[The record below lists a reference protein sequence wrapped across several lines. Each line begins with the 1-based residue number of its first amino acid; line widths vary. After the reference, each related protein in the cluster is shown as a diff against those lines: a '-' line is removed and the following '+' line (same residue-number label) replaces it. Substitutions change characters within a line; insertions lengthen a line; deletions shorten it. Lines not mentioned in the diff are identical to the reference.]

1 MRQLFV
7 QVPRGRGSAVLD
19 IAAEHQG
26 ANLAAIEGSGPDGPV
41 DIAIV
46 HVSNTRV
53 EGLLDAL
60 QALPD
65 LRVTLIPRGV
75 ITLHPPP
82 SEAPQQVT
90 DVTHRSPVEI
100 YLAGLQSV
108 GSWRAFLGYAAA
120 AGIVVWVGLYTNT
133 VYLLTAAMLIAPFA
147 GPAMDV
153 ALAAA
158 RGDVSLLA
166 RGLTRYIA
174 GLIVAIM
181 TAGAISLALGQGDVT
196 AQMVATANVSVVAV
210 LLPIV
215 AGAAG
220 ALTLVQAER
229 NSLVSGAAVGVLV
242 AASLV
247 PPAGLV
253 GMAGALGRWDMAL
266 DGLFVIALQLV
277 GITFSGAL
285 VFRLYGLSP
294 HGVRYSDGRA
304 GVFPA
309 ALVVTAVA
317 VGGLLFWQHARP
329 PTLQQSSRAQRA
341 SAQIAQVVNS
351 SGVATL
357 VEADVRFPRSTGQD
371 TLLGVVYVL
380 RRAGSPPAAR
390 LRVRLAATIQVRLR
404 GDSRAIVPL
413 IDVVVLQAPRGDGP

>member
-1 MRQLFV
+1 M
-7 QVPRGRGSAVLD
+7 
-19 IAAEHQG
+19 EHQG
-26 ANLAAIEGSGPDGPV
+26 SNLAAIEASSPDGPV
-41 DIAIV
+41 DVAIA
-46 HVSNTRV
+46 HVSNARV
-53 EGLLDAL
+53 GGLLDAL
-60 QALPD
+60 HALPD

-82 SEAPQQVT
+82 SEAPRQVT

-108 GSWRAFLGYAAA
+108 GSWRVFLGYAAA
-120 AGIVVWVGLYTNT
+120 AGVVVWVGLDTNS

-158 RGDVSLLA
+158 RGGLSLIP
-166 RGLTRYIA
+166 RGLARYIA
-174 GLIVAIM
+174 GLVVAIL
-181 TAGAISLALGQGDVT
+181 TAGALSLALRPGDVT
-196 AQMVATANVSVVAV
+196 AQMAATANVSVVAV
-210 LLPIV
+210 LLPVV

-220 ALTLVQAER
+220 ALTLAQSER

-253 GMAGALGRWDMAL
+253 GMAGALGRWDMVL

-277 GITFSGAL
+277 GITFAGAL

-294 HGVRYSDGRA
+294 RGVRYSAGRA

-341 SAQIAQVVNS
+341 SARIAQVVHG

-357 VEADVRFPRSTGQD
+357 VEADVRFPRSSGPD
-371 TLLGVVYVL
+371 TLLGVVYVR
-380 RRAGSPPAAR
+380 RRAGSPPAVR
-390 LRVRLAATIQVRLR
+390 LRMRLTTAIEARLR
-404 GDSRAIVPL
+404 GDSPAVVPL
-413 IDVVVLQAPRGDGP
+413 IDVVVLEAPRGAGT